1 MTKQTVTSGPEAGAS
16 ASCSKSEP
24 LVSGFELLIKEIRT
38 QIVES
43 KTEDTVLIGN
53 CPQNVTEEEINKF
66 FCGFATIVRL
76 QQVTHKPL
84 TTNVFIAK
92 FDSAESASRSK
103 VLNTLSLNGKKIL
116 LLQPDEKHFVDKKNV
131 VELNGLQEH
140 SEEVIYDHMTTF
152 GNVSF
157 VLKTTTVTYVVFEEP
172 SAVEASCRCDYL
184 DQYPVTI
191 RSVLDGST
199 GASIETCILEQID
212 QNSSL
217 LVDEEEGQINNFMQL
232 LDMENLDDYLEAD
245 EKDKSSGSDKPLLEV
260 GNEEI
265 IVAEEDTVQDGE
277 AGADVAA
284 IEQRALQSQE
294 NAKDS
299 TVLIDERTRRILQL
313 SGNEL
318 RLDDLP
324 QLMVAVRKVSKR
336 VKIGPKKNSTTKPSG
351 NEETTLKKKKQKDGK
366 EKSPERKKK
375 TGDPGVSKVKKK
387 NKEDKERSAE
397 KKKVEG
403 EHVKDGVV
411 TSSKVEVKQEKPP
424 EDPGASKV
432 KKKNKE
438 DKERSV
444 EKKKVDEAH
453 VKEGVVTSS
462 KVEAKQ
468 EKTPEKLEKKH
479 VVENQGKNVCM
490 SAGASEKKETVP
502 EKPKESTESSDKPQK
517 KKKEVKVEKEVEPA
531 AKPEIPSEVQ
541 EVSDKQAEHQK
552 LSKKVFVQLTKLSP
566 EQIEILSTVQKKS
579 AASQVKADDV
589 PVKQEKKSEVA
600 VPVKKRK
607 PGPNK
612 EAMKKHFESKKA
624 GASEEITKKSAKR
637 VLSDSEEEQSKA
649 SKASQKTPE
658 TSPSQKKPKKPK
670 HDKPVEKESP
680 SDTQQVKKEEPAA
693 SLEKPIEEPTTDT
706 YVEKIDH
713 TTADIAE
720 PAVDE
725 SIKISESVPDIANT
739 VEIGQLESSAIDMES
754 DEEQPLVIDEPPEE
768 VIETL
773 SIEEKKQERV
783 CVVLDARSAS
793 LLKGKT
799 HGENR
804 LFIDVLPKLQVKL
817 KRVSSSDYV
826 VVRPKEHIK
835 KAVDH
840 HVKPASKKVSFDDS
854 STKKKEDKMEKP
866 RKTNLDRI
874 DSKFLPAN
882 SKLKSKVKSKTD
894 INHKKHL
901 PVPELPI
908 ELKTHLNTSFK
919 IPKKDS
925 KVTPASIDRNASELN
940 CLHKETVDPDAQR
953 KRYQKERKPRDHTN
967 KNRDWKQNRADKSG
981 GLPKEREP
989 SPVDFFDPSFDDHS
1003 PSPQRVPPTPPQSDP
1018 AVVPATGPSKPA
1030 PWKENRKFEAPK
1042 RADKPTFQ
1050 EIWNIPQKK
1059 PEVWAQ
1065 PPWEAKNAA
1074 PSTLG
1079 GGDTWDSEPVQKP
1092 LREQNLPS
1100 DSRDRW
1106 SPGPKPRAQ
1115 QQKNTIDSGE
1125 SWSPG
1130 GAAPRNPQQ
1139 TNDQHAPRST
1149 NPPKRSMI
1157 QDRPRGRSRSPRQD
1171 RLNNTIS
1178 TGDMW
1183 DDGDPVSAPRKEP
1196 SPKRN
1201 ISQNRTQNP
1210 LLGGDTWDD
1219 DDQEPTGLASSPMDR
1234 RSLSNEP
1241 PAFNRPSPD
1250 RRRPNQS
1257 PGRTR
1262 SPPDRRR
1269 RSADRSPV
1277 RPNRAGRMQSPDR
1290 RNFRRSRSR
1299 ERSPMH
1305 RSRSPA
1311 QQRRRSLERWRPGV
1325 SRSPERRNFV
1335 RERSPL
1341 DRRRRSRSRSPQ
1353 GRRRGPPFEG
1363 SRSPVPQPRT
1373 GLNLAPT
1380 DMWDADRSQPQRL
1393 SPRRDTFRNTLLS
1406 GGGNWDDDIVP
1417 LRGRSVDSP
1426 PRLRDSLSDRIA
1438 LRDQRFPMDRLSPSF
1453 ERRRSPSRDH
1463 ARDRLL
1469 SGRRETSFD
1478 RSLMFE
1484 GSNNRWN
1491 RDRSSDRR
1499 KRSRSRSPE
1508 RWRNSMEHSP
1518 VQRRRSFE
1526 DRSPGYQK
1534 TLDYWKAVED
1544 QEMGNLSPSRSTGER
1559 IDSPERWSPR
1569 DILEP
1574 GDRSWSPP
1582 PPKVREMERHKS
1594 RIDSEE
1600 IWANEPKPKYQR
1612 DEVGGSYSPSTAL
1625 DAISS
1630 EDECDF
1636 GKSRGGRKEP
1646 SATIPLKLPRRSQS
1660 PISKLSVAAVSAL
1673 DRDRD
1678 ASRDSFDSIP
1688 SYNEVDPKTFGN
1700 EDSRPAKEATQST
1713 FKPSIK
1719 TDNVPENL
1727 SPMPQA
1733 APDEKKTVLEN
1744 LKQRA
1749 ERLKKLEEMKL
1760 ARQKLLA
1767 QIKNKTTVNV
1777 ESTTKPEPKPSET
1790 QGHAI
1795 HTGPEFE
1802 SKPIDPLKPETP
1814 TGPLPMINLPTQ
1826 PPVSGPELTTA
1837 QLAQIVSMIP
1847 ACPPLP
1853 AVAVPLL
1860 PFVAAPPLPPGA
1872 APPVPPLPADAP
1884 PPLPPDE
1891 PPPPAPPAPVELPLP
1906 SKPWELPSHFPVM
1919 LPVDVSQPPPQLTNP
1934 LFQPME
1940 PPQMEEDK
1948 QPSQHF
1954 SNFNQD
1960 DHATDSGMAP
1970 SGLLDR
1976 FRRPQPNRGP
1986 FFNAP
1991 HGDNPRSI
1999 APPEENRFDRAKS
2012 FNRNQ
2017 FNQGGNRDPR
2027 PSFSGPNFSVPDMP
2041 EQNEPTFSFN
2051 EQTLQQGGNRD
2062 PRQQGRQQFQQ
2073 HQQRFGGNQQQ
2084 QQQQQQRDPRQNHAG
2099 NIYGGGRG
2107 RGGRFNRNQGNRFNN
2122 NNSGNNFNNQGNRFN
2137 NNRGNNFNNN
2147 FGGNSDNFDDSF
2159 NCDPGNDFSDNS
2171 GNNFNDN
2178 FNDDSGNNFDNNFN
2192 DDSGNDFNHG
2202 FNDNSGNNFDNNQGN
2217 RFNSNNPDNN
2227 FNNGQNNRFNNN
2239 AGNNFNNQGNRF
2251 NNNQANRFSNNPGNN
2266 FNNNNQGNRFNNN
2279 NPQQQRFNFQRNQ
2292 RFNNNSNNRFN
2303 NQQQQMMQ
2311 QQQQQQMFDEGCFDM
2326 NETDGG
2332 GGGGNNDADEYWDME

>member
-1 MTKQTVTSGPEAGAS
+1 
-16 ASCSKSEP
+16 
-24 LVSGFELLIKEIRT
+24 
-38 QIVES
+38 
-43 KTEDTVLIGN
+43 
-53 CPQNVTEEEINKF
+53 
-66 FCGFATIVRL
+66 
-76 QQVTHKPL
+76 
-84 TTNVFIAK
+84 
-92 FDSAESASRSK
+92 
-103 VLNTLSLNGKKIL
+103 
-116 LLQPDEKHFVDKKNV
+116 
-131 VELNGLQEH
+131 
-140 SEEVIYDHMTTF
+140 MTTF